1 MAISLAS
8 LKRKGVVKPPM
19 MLFYAVAGFG
29 KTTFAA
35 GAPDPVVLAVEK
47 GLGQLDVPHWDIG
60 AYPELMEAIGV
71 LYSEE
76 HDRRTVVLDSL
87 DWAEPLVWAETCRRN
102 SWKSIEDAS
111 YGKGYLA
118 AIEVW
123 RELLDGLAALRD
135 ERNMAVVLLAHEKI
149 KRFDSPET
157 EPYDRYQIKLH
168 EKAAA
173 IVQEQ
178 CDIVAFG
185 NYRVSISKSDVGF
198 NKKVARAVGG
208 AQRVV
213 FLEERPAFHAKN
225 RYSLPASV
233 DLPGVPDAWK
243 QPQLIWDAFAR
254 HLPETTTGA

>member
-1 MAISLAS
+1 MAISLAT

-19 MLFYAVAGFG
+19 MILYGVAGFG

-35 GAPDPVVLAVEK
+35 GATNPVFLCVEK
-47 GLGQLDVPHWDIG
+47 GLGQLETPHWDIATYG
-60 AYPELMEAIGV
+60 EMMEAIGS

-76 HDRRTVVLDSL
+76 HDRKTVVLDSL
-87 DWAEPLVWAETCRRN
+87 DWAEPLVWQETCRRN
-102 SWKSIEDAS
+102 AWKSIEDAS

-118 AIEVW
+118 AVDTW

-135 ERNMAVVLLAHEKI
+135 ERGMTVVMLAHEKI

-185 NYRVSISKSDVGF
+185 NYRVSIKSTDTGF
-198 NKKVARAVGG
+198 NKKVTRAVGG
-208 AQRVV
+208 AQRVIYM
-213 FLEERPAFHAKN
+213 EERPAFHAKN
-225 RYSLPASV
+225 RYSLPASI
-233 DLPGVPDAWK
+233 DLPGTPDAW
-243 QPQLIWDAFAR
+243 QHPETIWAAFSR